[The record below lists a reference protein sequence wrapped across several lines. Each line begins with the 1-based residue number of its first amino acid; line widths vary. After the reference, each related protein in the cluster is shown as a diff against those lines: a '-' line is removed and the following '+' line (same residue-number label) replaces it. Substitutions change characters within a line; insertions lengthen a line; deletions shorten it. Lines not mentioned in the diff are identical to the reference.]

1 MHISRTWTFPVFT
14 LVCNSTFTQFSL
26 TNLAT
31 AEHNYYNDIPLWESY
46 SCLDSDPTHL
56 LCSNVEHVH
65 IRPEDAVTS
74 ISPEVPPASLP
85 DSNDAE
91 YIAGLQTLSRSLSPE
106 RNANIPQ
113 LLCDCLKRCAVVLS
127 GLKALEMDVQFQIDA
142 ALLHIRKATATWKH
156 VLQCNCCERG
166 NPEEAV
172 YMAISGVRAA
182 LHYLVAV
189 FGNEIEKATDTSS
202 GSLYSDPSQI
212 LPTPQEM
219 PPQEDYLASSKH
231 VSSAIGRSN
240 LGGYDMDGEEQELV
254 AKFIALR
261 LVREMTDVLRMLG
274 ERVNKQR
281 TPLFW
286 PDAALTQQPAAWSD
300 DLFHLQPLLQGVKE
314 TAKSLQESLCNSSTA
329 ELHRYI

>member
-1 MHISRTWTFPVFT
+1 MPRTWTFPAFT
-14 LVCNSTFTQFSL
+14 LVCNEQSTQFSL

-31 AEHNYYNDIPLWESY
+31 AEHNYYDEIPLWESY
-46 SCLDSDPTHL
+46 SCLDSDQTHF

-74 ISPEVPPASLP
+74 ISSDIPSASLP
-85 DSNDAE
+85 ESNDAE

-106 RNANIPQ
+106 RNADIPQ

-142 ALLHIRKATATWKH
+142 ALLHIRKATATWKQ
-156 VLQCNCCERG
+156 VLQCSCCTSG

-182 LHYLVAV
+182 LRYLVAV
-189 FGNEIEKATDTSS
+189 FGNEIEKAADTSS
-202 GSLYSDPSQI
+202 GSLYSDPSQS

-219 PPQEDYLASSKH
+219 SPQDDYLASSKY

-240 LGGYDMDGEEQELV
+240 LGGYDMDKEEQELV
-254 AKFIALR
+254 VKFIALR
-261 LVREMTDVLRMLG
+261 QVREMMDVLKMLEG
-274 ERVNKQR
+274 RVNKQQ

-314 TAKSLQESLCNSSTA
+314 IAKSLQESLCNSSTA
-329 ELHRYI
+329 ELQRCI